1 VLARL
6 CRGLLFRG
14 LYKTVELSHARDGGE
29 ARAFHERAM
38 EAVRRAGG
46 DVAYD
51 LFYDEAGE
59 TPYENFEEQGGDKE
73 EGIWVKGVEG
83 KVTRLAEIS
92 PLPAALNQRLMFRR
106 IHVRAEFREVV
117 AAAVRE

>member
-1 VLARL
+1 M

-14 LYKTVELSHARDGGE
+14 LYKTVELSHIKDGAE
-29 ARAFHERAM
+29 AKRLHERAV

-59 TPYENFEEQGGDKE
+59 TPYEDFEEQQGGEKD

-83 KVTRLAEIS
+83 RVTSLSEIS
-92 PLPAALNQRLMFRR
+92 PLPGALNQRLMFRR
-106 IHVRAEFREVV
+106 IHVRAEFRDAVV
-117 AAAVRE
+117 GAVRGEE